1 METLGIKVMK
11 LNLPILLTGE
21 SEGEAFRCEPVLAG
35 DGMNFPQQV
44 ASGGVAAMSH
54 PVGFQEPAPGT
65 KQGLSPMETRTIL
78 VAEDREDDVFLIQR
92 AFKRA
97 GSKCSLQFVP
107 NGEEALAYLRAERD
121 YADRRIFP
129 APDLLLL
136 DLKMPKKN
144 GLEVLEVI
152 RADPKL
158 KKLTVIVFTS
168 SDQPRDID
176 LALELGANSYLVKPS
191 GLEALVGLMQRLE
204 DYWLNL
210 SQRSLNA

>member
-152 RADPKL
+152 RAD
-158 KKLTVIVFTS
+158 
-168 SDQPRDID
+168 
-176 LALELGANSYLVKPS
+176 
-191 GLEALVGLMQRLE
+191 
-204 DYWLNL
+204 
-210 SQRSLNA
+210 

>member
-1 METLGIKVMK
+1 
-11 LNLPILLTGE
+11 
-21 SEGEAFRCEPVLAG
+21 
-35 DGMNFPQQV
+35 MNFPQQV